1 MEKNTYNGLQDP
13 QFSAPYLDEDEWRD
27 TPIRHRYLHGGFR
40 NTETRFCFYLP
51 DPDVYTGR
59 FFQYIPPF
67 VGDEKEA
74 QTQTGDL
81 NMIHFSVSNGAAF
94 LETNLGGV
102 VNGGGDPTLMYR
114 ASASAAQYFRK
125 IAAEFYGNHHSF
137 GYCFGG
143 SGGGYKTI
151 SCVENTV
158 DVWDGAVPFVIGSPM
173 AIPYV
178 YTVRAHAMR
187 ILRHKLP
194 ALKDALEPGGT
205 DPYSILDDEE
215 AEAFREAERM
225 GFPRKAWCVYETLG
239 EGALPLLSPAIAM
252 MDPGYFTDFW
262 TQPGYLGADPE
273 GSAVR
278 DRIQLHTRISGIT
291 FPDAIQSGIADTI
304 DEGNAYGADEAWK
317 HAMASGQKLPLLSF
331 AELPDSDYLSG
342 LRMKVTDGPLQGE
355 DFGLKVVDDGLF
367 TIDPG
372 IDARDLNSLLK
383 ALTADTEVLLD
394 NSDYIAIQ
402 TYHRHQVPDE
412 SYHCFDQFRDTDGT
426 PLYPQRPFLTGPM
439 IAYGGAGS
447 VQNGAPGCKL
457 IVLESMLDE
466 SAFPCH
472 ADWYRNTCSAQSDV
486 PEDERIRFWFND
498 NCMHTD
504 SDVEHGNGGDR
515 KHIVSYYGILHQAL
529 LDLSDWVERG
539 KAPAGTSGYEVQEG
553 IVRLAD
559 DISMRKGIQ
568 PKVTLTVNGG
578 ESAVITAGQEVLL
591 TALVELPQE
600 DIKFEE
606 ALWDFEGTE
615 TYLPADSDTQ
625 ASDGR
630 ITISSRR
637 RFDKPGTFFPTIKV
651 SANKQPG
658 NSFTKLWNL
667 SRVRVTVQ

>member
-1 MEKNTYNGLQDP
+1 
-13 QFSAPYLDEDEWRD
+13 
-27 TPIRHRYLHGGFR
+27 
-40 NTETRFCFYLP
+40 
-51 DPDVYTGR
+51 
-59 FFQYIPPF
+59 
-67 VGDEKEA
+67 
-74 QTQTGDL
+74 
-81 NMIHFSVSNGAAF
+81 
-94 LETNLGGV
+94 
-102 VNGGGDPTLMYR
+102 
-114 ASASAAQYFRK
+114 
-125 IAAEFYGNHHSF
+125 
-137 GYCFGG
+137 
-143 SGGGYKTI
+143 
-151 SCVENTV
+151 
-158 DVWDGAVPFVIGSPM
+158 
-173 AIPYV
+173 
-178 YTVRAHAMR
+178 
-187 ILRHKLP
+187 
-194 ALKDALEPGGT
+194 
-205 DPYSILDDEE
+205 
-215 AEAFREAERM
+215 
-225 GFPRKAWCVYETLG
+225 
-239 EGALPLLSPAIAM
+239 
-252 MDPGYFTDFW
+252 
-262 TQPGYLGADPE
+262 
-273 GSAVR
+273 
-278 DRIQLHTRISGIT
+278 
-291 FPDAIQSGIADTI
+291 
-304 DEGNAYGADEAWK
+304 
-317 HAMASGQKLPLLSF
+317 
-331 AELPDSDYLSG
+331 
-342 LRMKVTDGPLQGE
+342 
-355 DFGLKVVDDGLF
+355 
-367 TIDPG
+367 
-372 IDARDLNSLLK
+372 LK

-402 TYHRHQVPDE
+402 TYHRHQVPDA

-472 ADWYRNTCSAQSDV
+472 ADWYRHACSAQSDV